1 MERKSYMKRNCE
13 GIFFDKIDRS
23 NVSNVF
29 INILYSKVSE
39 FHKST
44 PLRFNETTCN
54 ASTLV
59 GTGLPIKTKEEDLWK
74 RKKINP

>member
-1 MERKSYMKRNCE
+1 MKRNCE

-29 INILYSKVSE
+29 INILYSKVSK
-39 FHKST
+39 FHKSA
-44 PLRFNETTCN
+44 PLRFNETCN

-59 GTGLPIKTKEEDLWK
+59 GAGLPIKYKEK
-74 RKKINP
+74 IYGKQRK